1 MKGPIGRLEILQR
14 FSVVAL
20 DQRQFDFGQMGGRHP
35 GGGMTQGD
43 HLERGAH
50 LDDFSHRG
58 GIERSDPDA
67 TARYADHEMLGFELA
82 KSFPHRDMAR
92 TELPRDVVLPEWRV
106 RCQGAG
112 NDLLGNRSG
121 DPRRD
126 CDAVAFHRLSMT
138 NLDAIGPWVR
148 YHRNP
153 HIFIDKM
160 TVYL

>member
-92 TELPRDVVLPEWRV
+92 TELPRDVVLSERRI
-106 RCQGAG
+106 RCQRTG
-112 NDLLGNRSG
+112 NNLLGNGPG
-121 DPRRD
+121 DPRRNRHT
-126 CDAVAFHRLSMT
+126 VVLHRLSMT
-138 NLDAIGPWVR
+138 NLDAMMSSVR

-153 HIFIDKM
+153 RHL
-160 TVYL
+160 YR